1 MIEPAEPTRA
11 KAVRVAPI
19 TVALMLAA
27 LWLTP
32 ACSWALV
39 QSMPED
45 YENREYVDCTTN
57 TTAPVVDTIFALL
70 NVGSTVYLERQ
81 DDVPNKGAALG
92 VGILA
97 AAVWGA
103 SAVYGYVET
112 AECAAYRRDRQPR
125 DGHGCPSRPQ
135 FYPQPPPVLPAP
147 ATESPSIAAPPSPT
161 PPTSALPP
169 PATD

>member
-1 MIEPAEPTRA
+1 
-11 KAVRVAPI
+11 VPI

-27 LWLTP
+27 LSLTSG
-32 ACSWALV
+32 CSWALL

-57 TTAPVVDTIFALL
+57 TTAPVVDTIFTLL
-70 NVGSTVYLERQ
+70 NAGSTVYLERQ

-92 VGILA
+92 VGVLA

-112 AECAAYRRDRQPR
+112 AECAAYRRDRQLHE
-125 DGHGCPSRPQ
+125 GHWSPSRPQ
-135 FYPQPPPVLPAP
+135 FYPQPPPVLPP
-147 ATESPSIAAPPSPT
+147 TENPSIAAPPSPT
-161 PPTSALPP
+161 PPASAPPPP
-169 PATD
+169 PAD

>member
-1 MIEPAEPTRA
+1 
-11 KAVRVAPI
+11 
-19 TVALMLAA
+19 MLGI
-27 LWLTP
+27 LSLTP

-39 QSMPED
+39 QSMPGD

-70 NVGSTVYLERQ
+70 NVGSTVYLERR

-92 VGILA
+92 VGVLA

-112 AECAAYRRDRQPR
+112 AECAAYRRDRQQS
-125 DGHGCPSRPQ
+125 DGHWSPSRPQ

-147 ATESPSIAAPPSPT
+147 ASPSIATPPSPT
-161 PPTSALPP
+161 PPASA
-169 PATD
+169 PAPSDAD